1 MYCRGPPAAAPPG
14 TTELTLLPTSCDVAM
29 STQCELAVEIPMSS
43 QTHMKLANSSS
54 AITANHQGRIA
65 VNSSYDPKTST
76 NDGHTK

>member
-1 MYCRGPPAAAPPG
+1 
-14 TTELTLLPTSCDVAM
+14 M

-43 QTHMKLANSSS
+43 QTHTKLANSSS

-65 VNSSYDPKTST
+65 VSSSYDPKTST